1 MRTTTVSARWTGEG
15 LNYLGVDS
23 RGHEL
28 LMGRDNITPGQLL
41 LLASAGCMG
50 MDMLH
55 VLQKK
60 HQDVTDIQIEVI
72 GYQPEDYPKPYE
84 TVELKFIIKGNN
96 VDPKAVNRAIEL
108 SREKYCVVNQTL
120 MKNSA
125 ILTSFEIEESIPA
138 TA

>member
-1 MRTTTVSARWTGEG
+1 MRTTKVSARWTGEG

-23 RGHEL
+23 RGREL
-28 LMGRDNITPGQLL
+28 LMGRGNISPGQLL

-55 VLQKK
+55 VLNKK
-60 HQDVTDIQIEVI
+60 HQDVTDVEIEVI
-72 GYQPEDYPKPYE
+72 GHQPEDYPKPYE
-84 TVELKFIIKGNN
+84 TIELKFIVKGNN
-96 VDPKAVNRAIEL
+96 VNPKAVHRAIEL

-120 MKNSA
+120 MRNSA
-125 ILTSFEIEESIPA
+125 IVTTYEIEE

>member
-1 MRTTTVSARWTGEG
+1 MRTTTVSAHWTGEG
-15 LNYLGVDS
+15 LTYLGVDS

-55 VLQKK
+55 VLKKK
-60 HQDVTDIQIEVI
+60 HQDVTDVEIEVI
-72 GYQPEDYPKPYE
+72 GYQPENYPKPYE
-84 TVELKFIIKGNN
+84 TVELKFIVKGNN
-96 VDPKAVNRAIEL
+96 VDPRAVQRAIEL
-108 SREKYCVVNQTL
+108 SRDKYCVVNQTL
-120 MKNSA
+120 MRHSA
-125 ILTSFEIEESIPA
+125 ILTSFEIEEPVQT